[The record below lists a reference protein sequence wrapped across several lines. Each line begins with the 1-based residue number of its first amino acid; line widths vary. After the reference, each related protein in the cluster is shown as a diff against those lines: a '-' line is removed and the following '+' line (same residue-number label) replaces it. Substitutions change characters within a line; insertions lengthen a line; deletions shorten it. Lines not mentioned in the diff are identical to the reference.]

1 MTKKRPDNKRTDK
14 YDNTKKKLLANSN
27 AIYTATNTK
36 KKKKVH

>member
-1 MTKKRPDNKRTDK
+1 MQKPKTKRVDK
-14 YDNTKKKLLANSN
+14 YDSIKKKLLANSN